1 MNKGTEI
8 EKVIVYLEKLKQ
20 VNCPLCQG
28 HFELVCPLLWV
39 YYKEGYTHVA
49 ITTPDKMYDSSIF
62 YDECS
67 RKNEGVLRIGS
78 SCPRCLTCFN
88 YSKYR
93 KEDIQ

>member
-8 EKVIVYLEKLKQ
+8 EKVIAYLEKRKQ
-20 VNCPLCQG
+20 
-28 HFELVCPLLWV
+28 
-39 YYKEGYTHVA
+39 EGYTHVA

-67 RKNEGVLRIGS
+67 RKHEGVLLIGS
-78 SCPRCLTCFN
+78 SCPTCLTCFN

-93 KEDIQ
+93 KEDTQ

>member
-8 EKVIVYLEKLKQ
+8 EKVIAYLEKRKQ
-20 VNCPLCQG
+20 
-28 HFELVCPLLWV
+28 
-39 YYKEGYTHVA
+39 EGYTHVA
-49 ITTPDKMYDSSIF
+49 ITTPDKMYDSSVF

-93 KEDIQ
+93 KGDIQ

>member
-8 EKVIVYLEKLKQ
+8 EKVISYLEKRKQ
-20 VNCPLCQG
+20 
-28 HFELVCPLLWV
+28 
-39 YYKEGYTHVA
+39 EGY
-49 ITTPDKMYDSSIF
+49 TPDKMYDSSIF

-93 KEDIQ
+93 KEDTQ

>member
-20 VNCPLCQG
+20 
-28 HFELVCPLLWV
+28 
-39 YYKEGYTHVA
+39 EGYTHVA
-49 ITTPDKMYDSSIF
+49 ITTPDKM
-62 YDECS
+62 
-67 RKNEGVLRIGS
+67 LRIGS